1 MDPEKDV
8 IILVADTN
16 MEKTVSAILTRQES
30 LKIHEIKFDVFVHPE
45 HDAGVFNNAHEYLRY
60 CQSQSQS
67 QYKYAMVLFDKKDC
81 GFKGN
86 REDIEKKVEDN
97 LIKSGWGDRCSVI
110 AIDPELEIWVW
121 SESPHV
127 ATALGWKMGKLNSW
141 LKKNN
146 FILSN
151 ETKPRDPKEAMESA
165 LAKKRIPRSSS
176 IYAEIAQ
183 NVSLKFC
190 TDSSFLKFKK
200 TLQQW
205 FSNQSE

>member
-16 MEKTVSAILTRQES
+16 MKKTIETILDRPKS
-30 LKIHEIKFDVFVHPE
+30 LSIRKITSEVFVHPE
-45 HDAGVFNNAHEYLRY
+45 HDAGVFNKAHEYLRLF
-60 CQSQSQS
+60 QS

-86 REDIEKKVEDN
+86 RENIEKKVEDN
-97 LIKSGWGDRCSVI
+97 LIKSGWSGRCSVI

-127 ATALGWKMGKLNSW
+127 ATALGWEKKELDSW
-141 LKKNN
+141 LQENN

-151 ETKPRDPKEAMESA
+151 ETKPHDPKEAMESA
-165 LAKKRIPRSSS
+165 LANAKERIPRSSS
-176 IYAEIAQ
+176 IYAEIAR

-205 FSNQSE
+205 FPV